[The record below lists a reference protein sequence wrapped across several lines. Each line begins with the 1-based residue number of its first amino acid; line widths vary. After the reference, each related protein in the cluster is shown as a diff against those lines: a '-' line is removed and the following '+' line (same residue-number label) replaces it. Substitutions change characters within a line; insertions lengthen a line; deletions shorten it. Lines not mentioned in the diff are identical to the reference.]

1 MNMFRAKTFEPLLLE
16 NYSSFILTI
25 ECKEDFTLQGAL
37 SEHNQGKI
45 AKKQREMYVFLHMS
59 FLSFIFNKKLLLY
72 KMKPLFQ
79 NDYIFMIFP

>member
-1 MNMFRAKTFEPLLLE
+1 MNMFRARTFESLLLE

-45 AKKQREMYVFLHMS
+45 AKRQRGNIRLHMS
-59 FLSFIFNKKLLLY
+59 VLSFIFNKKRLL
-72 KMKPLFQ
+72 
-79 NDYIFMIFP
+79 